1 MAAIDNKK
9 AFVLYVLVAVA
20 VVALANVV
28 SRHWFFRLDL
38 TENRMYSLSPSSK
51 LVLGKVDDLL
61 TAKVY
66 FSDNMPG
73 QYGNARR
80 YLQDILEE
88 YTAYSGGHF
97 RFEFYRPDDDE
108 KLAEEAQKSGI
119 QPVQLQ
125 VIENDK
131 MEIKRVYMGMVLM
144 YGDQRE
150 VLPVIQTTTG
160 LEYEITT
167 KIKKMVDENRPVVG
181 IATTGRQ
188 APNMERMTAMLRESY
203 AVRSVFLS
211 AGVPDDIALLVVSGV
226 EDSLTTEA
234 RDGLKQ
240 YIRRGGNVFLAQSR
254 VHGDLQTQMGQV
266 IRTDIFDVLAPF
278 GVSMENNLVLD
289 EVCGNITVSQQRGFL
304 RFNSAVPYPYFPLIQ
319 SFPDHDIVNGLSQVQ
334 VLFASEISYDPAAGN
349 VVPLLAT
356 SQHSSSVAGYINL
369 NPVQNPVFE
378 SLNEPGKVV
387 GIYATAP
394 SDSIPGT
401 VSQLVLVSD
410 SEFLTDE
417 GGGQIAENGIFVMNA
432 VDVLIGDKDLVA
444 LRSREIR
451 VRPLQVIDEAG
462 KATWKTL
469 NILLPALLVIAYGM
483 VQWRVEAARSRRL
496 EELYG

>member
-20 VVALANVV
+20 VVGLANVV

-38 TENRMYSLSPSSK
+38 TENQMYSLSPSSK
-51 LVLGKVDDLL
+51 LVLGKIEDLL

-73 QYGNARR
+73 QYGNTRR

-88 YTAYSGGHF
+88 YAAYSGGNF

-108 KLAEEAQKSGI
+108 KLALEAQKSGI

-125 VIENDK
+125 VIEDDK
-131 MEIKRVYMGMVLM
+131 MEIKRVYMGMVLL
-144 YGDQRE
+144 YGDKRE
-150 VLPVIQTTTG
+150 VLPIIQTTTG

-181 IATTGRQ
+181 IATTGGQ
-188 APNMERMTAMLRESY
+188 TGNMERITARLHEGY
-203 AVRSVFLS
+203 TVRSVFLS
-211 AGVPDDIALLVVSGV
+211 AGVPEDIALLVVSGV
-226 EDSLTTEA
+226 EDSLSAEA
-234 RDGLKQ
+234 VGALKQ
-240 YIRRGGNVFLAQSR
+240 YIKRGGNLFLAQSR
-254 VHGDLQTQMGQV
+254 VKGDLQAQMGHV
-266 IRTDIFDVLAPF
+266 IRSNMFEALQPF
-278 GVSMENNLVLD
+278 GVSVEGNLVLD
-289 EVCGNITVSQQRGFL
+289 QICGNITVSQQRGFL
-304 RFNSAVPYPYFPLIQ
+304 RFNSAVSYPYFPIIQ
-319 SFPDHDIVNGLSQVQ
+319 SFPDHDVVKGLAQVQ
-334 VLFASEISYDPAAGN
+334 MLFSSEISYDPTSGH
-349 VVPLLAT
+349 VVPLLVT
-356 SQHSSSVAGYINL
+356 SQHSSSVAGVMNL
-369 NPVQNPVFE
+369 NPVQNPLFD

-387 GIYATAP
+387 GIFATAE
-394 SDSIPGT
+394 SDSIPGA

-417 GGGQIAENGIFVMNA
+417 GGGQIAENAIFTMNA

-444 LRSREIR
+444 LRSREVR
-451 VRPLQVIDEAG
+451 SRPLQVIDEAT

-469 NILLPALLVIAYGM
+469 NILLPVLLVIGYGL